1 MDFKDKEYR
10 KECKSYFNKKWR
22 RNFRNK
28 KIIKDSEKLVYIK
41 KLLSDDNMIK
51 RIAEYNGK
59 DINIYIDNIYVFTHQ
74 LGKYPTFKLYR
85 IDLTSPSENYS
96 FAGQHNYSKQ
106 QIKLN
111 RNYLTTKK
119 SIKITLGHEMIHNY
133 DHLSFHKR
141 DIGPKNMNSSKDFSA
156 FTEIRAGKYDCQSTL
171 DNEDEIRKCTM
182 YNAFASV
189 KDHCKDD
196 QEAAEHVAKHFD
208 ETYPMDIFHEKE
220 EDFCY
225 TDFDRFVCEQI
236 DGYVV

>member
-22 RNFRNK
+22 NLRNK

-41 KLLSDDNMIK
+41 KLLSDNDMIK

-106 QIKLN
+106 NGRFRDMNRYHYLLN
-111 RNYLTTKK
+111 
-119 SIKITLGHEMIHNY
+119 HQVH
-133 DHLSFHKR
+133 
-141 DIGPKNMNSSKDFSA
+141 SSA
-156 FTEIRAGKYDCQSTL
+156 TQ
-171 DNEDEIRKCTM
+171 
-182 YNAFASV
+182 
-189 KDHCKDD
+189 
-196 QEAAEHVAKHFD
+196 
-208 ETYPMDIFHEKE
+208 
-220 EDFCY
+220 
-225 TDFDRFVCEQI
+225 
-236 DGYVV
+236 